1 MWLLLQISKQMS
13 LIKENTFKQLQFNI
27 PDATEVLQDLIK
39 IPIFRFP
46 GVILYFSCAI

>member
-1 MWLLLQISKQMS
+1 MS

-39 IPIFRFP
+39 IKVSRCDTVFQLCYMINFMN
-46 GVILYFSCAI
+46 L